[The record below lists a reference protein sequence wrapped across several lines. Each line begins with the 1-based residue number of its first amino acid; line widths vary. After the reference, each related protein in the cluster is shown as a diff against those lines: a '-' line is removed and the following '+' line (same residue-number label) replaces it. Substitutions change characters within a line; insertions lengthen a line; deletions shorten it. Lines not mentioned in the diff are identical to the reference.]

1 MILNECKYAEK
12 CLEENSVGEN
22 LFKTLPILARY
33 FSHKMGYSTEEIE
46 DELLAFTEK
55 NYKGYYKKRL
65 YINNFIEKISSGAKD
80 TPLREIDGVW
90 ITKKE
95 LDVIRSIGDSST
107 ERLLFSLLCY
117 AKFNIAK
124 NPKSNGWINDAASEI
139 FTVAR
144 ISPKSEDRAKMI
156 RDLRELGY
164 VEKFKKGTKIN
175 YRVTIVDRKG
185 KGELFIDDF
194 RELGYEYLKYC
205 GQNFVRC
212 AECGKLIRGNKAG
225 TKRYCSSCVAYT
237 PVKSQ
242 VLKCIDCGT
251 EFTVFGRYK
260 RSGRCLTCQI
270 EADREQARIRKQK
283 SRENQCHA

>member
-12 CLEENSVGEN
+12 CLEENNVGEN

-33 FSHKMGYSTEEIE
+33 FSHKMGYSTEKIE

-65 YINNFIEKISSGAKD
+65 YINSFIEKISSGAKD

-95 LDVIRSIGDSST
+95 LNVIRSIGDSSA

-124 NPKSNGWINDAASEI
+124 NPKSNGWINDAVSEI

-156 RDLRELGY
+156 RDLIELGY

-175 YRVTIVDRKG
+175 YRVTIVDKKG

-205 GQNFVRC
+205 GQNFIRC
-212 AECGKLIRGNKAG
+212 AECGVLTRGNKAG
-225 TKRYCSSCVAYT
+225 TKRYCSSCAAYE
-237 PVKSQ
+237 PVKPEILQ
-242 VLKCIDCGT
+242 CVDCGAYFFKKPRSSNRDRCANCYKIFRKCYIAEKVKKHRNT
-251 EFTVFGRYK
+251 EM
-260 RSGRCLTCQI
+260 
-270 EADREQARIRKQK
+270 
-283 SRENQCHA
+283 

>member
-33 FSHKMGYSTEEIE
+33 FSHKMGYSAEKIE
-46 DELLAFTEK
+46 CELLAFTEK

-144 ISPKSEDRAKMI
+144 ISPKSEDRAKMV
-156 RDLRELGY
+156 RDLIELGY

-175 YRVTIVDRKG
+175 YRVTIVDKKG

-194 RELGYEYLKYC
+194 RELGYEYLKCC
-205 GQNFVRC
+205 GQNFIRC

-225 TKRYCSSCVAYT
+225 TKRYCSSCVVYT
-237 PVKSQ
+237 PMMTKKV
-242 VLKCIDCGT
+242 KCIDCGE
-251 EFTVFGRYK
+251 EFEVKSMNNRVK
-260 RSGRCLTCQI
+260 RCFFCQQNHRRAQYR
-270 EADREQARIRKQK
+270 EAKRIAR
-283 SRENQCHA
+283 S

>member
-1 MILNECKYAEK
+1 MILNECKYAER
-12 CLEENSVGEN
+12 CIEENSVGEN

-33 FSHKMGYSTEEIE
+33 FSHKMGYSAEKIE
-46 DELLAFTEK
+46 DELLTFTEK

-65 YINNFIEKISSGAKD
+65 YINNFIEKISSGAKN
-80 TPLREIDGVW
+80 TPLREIDGIW

-95 LDVIRSIGDSST
+95 LDAIRNIGDSST

-124 NPKSNGWINDAASEI
+124 NPKSNGWINDAVSEI

-156 RDLRELGY
+156 RNLNELGY

-185 KGELFIDDF
+185 NGELFIDDF

-237 PVKSQ
+237 PMTTKKV
-242 VLKCIDCGT
+242 KCIDCGE
-251 EFTVFGRYK
+251 EFEVNSKNNKSKRCFLCQRIYK
-260 RSGRCLTCQI
+260 REKSKELMRI
-270 EADREQARIRKQK
+270 AR
-283 SRENQCHA
+283 S

>member
-33 FSHKMGYSTEEIE
+33 FSHKMEYSTEKIE

-80 TPLREIDGVW
+80 APLREIDGVW

-124 NPKSNGWINDAASEI
+124 NPKSNGWINDAVSEI

-144 ISPKSEDRAKMI
+144 ISPKSEDRAKMV

-164 VEKFKKGTKIN
+164 IEKFKKGTKIN
-175 YRVTIVDRKG
+175 YRIAIVDRKG

-225 TKRYCSSCVAYT
+225 TKRYCPSCVAYT
-237 PVKSQ
+237 PMMTKKI
-242 VLKCIDCGT
+242 KCIDCGE
-251 EFTVFGRYK
+251 EFEVNSKNNRAK
-260 RSGRCLTCQI
+260 RCFFCQQNYRRAQSKELMRI
-270 EADREQARIRKQK
+270 AR
-283 SRENQCHA
+283 S

>member
-33 FSHKMGYSTEEIE
+33 FSHKMGYSAEKIE
-46 DELLAFTEK
+46 DELLTFAEK

-139 FTVAR
+139 FTTAR

-237 PVKSQ
+237 PMMTKKV
-242 VLKCIDCGT
+242 KCIDCGE
-251 EFTVFGRYK
+251 EFEISSKNNKSKRCFLCQRIYK
-260 RSGRCLTCQI
+260 REKSKELMRI
-270 EADREQARIRKQK
+270 AR
-283 SRENQCHA
+283 S